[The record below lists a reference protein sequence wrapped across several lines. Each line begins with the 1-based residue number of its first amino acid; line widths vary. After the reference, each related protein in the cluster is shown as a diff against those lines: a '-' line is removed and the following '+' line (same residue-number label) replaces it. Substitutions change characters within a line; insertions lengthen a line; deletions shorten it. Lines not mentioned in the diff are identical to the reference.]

1 MSIDVAEALSEA
13 ARKGILS
20 SPTIRER
27 FWPTK
32 HLTAL
37 PVLPLRQGHIALM
50 TAAGFLDNQILPGQD
65 GTDPLIIKGRTYKET
80 LTTAS
85 AKTSRTESEVMR
97 TTIRSLNL
105 RTGER
110 QDIKP

>member
-1 MSIDVAEALSEA
+1 
-13 ARKGILS
+13 
-20 SPTIRER
+20 
-27 FWPTK
+27 
-32 HLTAL
+32 
-37 PVLPLRQGHIALM
+37 M